1 MAEGGQDTATS
12 RMGRLSDWRK
22 RDLDRKFVV
31 AQAAVAAAPAPRRPR
46 QREEVPPPPPV
57 MRAAVQRSF
66 DPSAFFSGSE
76 EEEEEAESPGLKDAQ
91 VGLESRF
98 SRQQAAF
105 EAKKLRKVGNEGAW
119 KQPTVQ
125 AEGESDGHGA
135 ATWAATNTVNT
146 VAAGAAS
153 AKRAAALKA
162 KLTGPAAAVF
172 VQLFEAIDA
181 DGSGQFEEDEG
192 KVGVRRVA

>member
-1 MAEGGQDTATS
+1 
-12 RMGRLSDWRK
+12 
-22 RDLDRKFVV
+22 
-31 AQAAVAAAPAPRRPR
+31 
-46 QREEVPPPPPV
+46 
-57 MRAAVQRSF
+57 
-66 DPSAFFSGSE
+66 
-76 EEEEEAESPGLKDAQ
+76 

-192 KVGVRRVA
+192 KVGVHPLLREGVCGISESWMRGHRHWVRGLTSPRRRS